1 MIFVTVGNDFR
12 GFDRLLKKM
21 DEIAPSI
28 PNEIVIQRG
37 YSKYLPK
44 NAKQFDFVSM
54 NEAIEYMKKSELVVS
69 HAGIGTIIL
78 CKEYGIP
85 ILILPRRKG
94 YGEHMNDHQMEIAK
108 TLEEKRDENIHVIYQ
123 EDQLAE
129 EILKILKDGRR
140 NIPAE
145 NISKANLIK
154 TIKEFVNTPQS

>member
-12 GFDRLLKKM
+12 SFDRLLKKM

-28 PNEIVIQRG
+28 PNEIVMQKG
-37 YSKYLPK
+37 FSKYLPK

-54 NEAIEYMKKSELVVS
+54 DIAIEYIQKSELVVS

-78 CKEYGIP
+78 CKGHGIP

-108 TLEEKRDENIHVIYQ
+108 ALEERMDENIHVIYQ
-123 EDQLAE
+123 EDQLEE
-129 EILKILKDGRR
+129 EIIKLLKEGKRIIPTD
-140 NIPAE
+140 NIG
-145 NISKANLIK
+145 KANLLK
-154 TIKEFVNTPQS
+154 TIKEFINRPRP

>member
-12 GFDRLLKKM
+12 SFDRLLKKM

-28 PNEIVIQRG
+28 PNEIVMQKG
-37 YSKYLPK
+37 FSKYLPK

-54 NEAIEYMKKSELVVS
+54 DIAIEYIQKSELVVS

-78 CKEYGIP
+78 CKGHGIP

-108 TLEEKRDENIHVIYQ
+108 ALEERMDENIHVIYQ
-123 EDQLAE
+123 EDQLE
-129 EILKILKDGRR
+129 EKILIILKGRR
-140 NIPAE
+140 RKIPAK
-145 NISKANLIK
+145 NIGKANLIR
-154 TIKEFVNTPQS
+154 TIKGFVNLP